1 MATAETEIV
10 LSDSFVVVNTSP
22 EVEVLEFEENSV
34 FGDVV
39 MLTGKEDTVDA
50 SEDDMVEDMLSKLV
64 ISVEFIVIC
73 LRLRTFCLLLH

>member
-1 MATAETEIV
+1 MATNETEIV
-10 LSDSFVVVNTSP
+10 LSDSFVVVNTIP
-22 EVEVLEFEENSV
+22 EVEVLELEEISV

-64 ISVEFIVIC
+64 ISVEFIVIF
-73 LRLRTFCLLLH
+73 LRLRTVSLLLH

>member
-22 EVEVLEFEENSV
+22 EVEVLEFEEISV
-34 FGDVV
+34 FGDIV